1 MIELQNISKFRIGLA
16 PLLLAA
22 LLTGCGGED
31 PILGTPNAGIAPT
44 VAITLPL
51 ASTPAVT
58 GVATNGRLSVTFSKP
73 MDPGSITPTSFT
85 VACPSGAPVTA
96 TVAYNATTQVAT
108 LTPAQTLPPSTLCL
122 ATVTTAVKDI
132 TGLALTSNYAW
143 SFTTSALADA
153 TRPTVILTA
162 PAAGDGSVAV
172 NRQIN
177 ATFSESMDAATISGA
192 SFTVTNTTL
201 GTPVVGTVSYSP
213 STRTATFTPSTPA
226 VLAASDLFTAVIST
240 AATDLAG
247 NTLAGNA
254 AVLPGAG
261 NHVWTFTTA
270 AGGDAVAPTISTTS
284 PVLGATGVC
293 TSKIVSATFS
303 EPMDVS
309 TFNTST
315 FRVTDSGVAVAGT
328 VSYNTTTQVATF
340 VPTSPSGFASNES
353 FVVTIASG
361 NTGVKDLAG
370 NALVS
375 DQTWGFTTSSQACV
389 SGVDLGTIESF
400 GAFGGSAGV
409 TNQGINTVV
418 QGDLATT
425 AACTLITGFHDEV
438 NTYDETTL
446 NIGAVNGSVY
456 CAPPAPGT
464 ATTMS
469 IANQASADAQAA
481 YNDLAAMPPGSDPAA
496 GQLGGLVLPPAV
508 YTSAGGT
515 FDITTGDLT
524 LDAQGD
530 ANAVWVF
537 QSSAALTV
545 GLNATPRR
553 VILIN
558 GAQARNVF
566 WQVGSAARIEDGST
580 MVGTIIAPAGV
591 TISTADQ
598 TIQTTL
604 VGRAIGLTA
613 SVTMVN
619 TTVVA
624 P

>member
-240 AATDLAG
+240 ATTDLAG

-328 VSYNTTTQVATF
+328 CRTTPPPRSPHLFPPAHRALRA
-340 VPTSPSGFASNES
+340 TSPS
-353 FVVTIASG
+353 
-361 NTGVKDLAG
+361 
-370 NALVS
+370 
-375 DQTWGFTTSSQACV
+375 SSP
-389 SGVDLGTIESF
+389 SHP
-400 GAFGGSAGV
+400 
-409 TNQGINTVV
+409 
-418 QGDLATT
+418 AT
-425 AACTLITGFHDEV
+425 
-438 NTYDETTL
+438 
-446 NIGAVNGSVY
+446 
-456 CAPPAPGT
+456 
-464 ATTMS
+464 
-469 IANQASADAQAA
+469 
-481 YNDLAAMPPGSDPAA
+481 
-496 GQLGGLVLPPAV
+496 
-508 YTSAGGT
+508 
-515 FDITTGDLT
+515 
-524 LDAQGD
+524 
-530 ANAVWVF
+530 
-537 QSSAALTV
+537 
-545 GLNATPRR
+545 
-553 VILIN
+553 
-558 GAQARNVF
+558 
-566 WQVGSAARIEDGST
+566 
-580 MVGTIIAPAGV
+580 
-591 TISTADQ
+591 
-598 TIQTTL
+598 
-604 VGRAIGLTA
+604 RA
-613 SVTMVN
+613 
-619 TTVVA
+619 
-624 P
+624 